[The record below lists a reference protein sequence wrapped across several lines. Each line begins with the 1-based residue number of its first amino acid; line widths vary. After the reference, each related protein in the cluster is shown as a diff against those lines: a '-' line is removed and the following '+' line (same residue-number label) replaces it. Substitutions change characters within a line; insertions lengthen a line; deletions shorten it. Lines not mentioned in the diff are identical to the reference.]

1 MISSTPAARA
11 FAASSRACSLAALGE
26 QPAARLGTLVRE
38 HDVGAELGCGD
49 RSRQPG
55 GAAADHEHVRVAA
68 PVLGAPLALGL
79 RLAQPAEPRG
89 GA

>member
-1 MISSTPAARA
+1 MLLP
-11 FAASSRACSLAALGE
+11 ALGE
-26 QPAARLGTLVRE
+26 QTAARLGALVRE

-49 RSRQPG
+49 RGREPG
-55 GAAADHEHVRVAA
+55 GPPADHEDVRVAA

-79 RLAQPAEPRG
+79 RLAQPAEPRR